1 VLTTGAFGCASTVTV
16 ICFDASVLLS
26 APFLTVIWIVEPV
39 LGVIPP
45 LNPTVSGIEA
55 PGMRFPPAGLTV
67 QLVMF
72 PLHVVTLINTVTCSV
87 LLVLVT
93 VRLVLPV
100 LFVYVD
106 AVLFPVIVTVG

>member
-1 VLTTGAFGCASTVTV
+1 
-16 ICFDASVLLS
+16 
-26 APFLTVIWIVEPV
+26 
-39 LGVIPP
+39 
-45 LNPTVSGIEA
+45 
-55 PGMRFPPAGLTV
+55 
-67 QLVMF
+67 MF

-106 AVLFPVIVTVG
+106 AVPLPVIVTVG